1 MTFSVDRLPFYNNFS
16 WIEGVKIIAAGGANC
31 GILAVYKSTRGNGN
45 QMKTIKFKI

>member
-31 GILAVYKSTRGNGN
+31 GILAVYKAQGE
-45 QMKTIKFKI
+45 MVIKWRP